1 MLLWIIVCRQKD
13 ILLLYSKIM
22 ISEFEAVVGFSHFLG
37 IGPIRFSQ
45 LIDKFKSANKAYFAN
60 PKELNS
66 VLGSAITNKFVQFRN
81 EFDIKEKIKEI
92 ENKNIKIITRFD
104 KKFPKIFLEIPDP
117 PICIYVKGEIN
128 EYSFLEN
135 YIAVVGTRNSTSY
148 GERVTKEITSQLV
161 ACNFIIVSGMA
172 LGIDKTAHESALIS
186 DGKTIAVLG
195 CGVDIIYPQSNRD
208 IYENILE
215 NKGLIISEFP
225 PGHLVQKGLF
235 VARNRLISALSKGVV
250 IIEGSKDSGALI
262 TARYAAEQGKE
273 VFALPGQITSQ
284 MSQAPNLLIKQG
296 AKLITSV
303 DDILEEFNMKKTGK
317 ISKKDF
323 KNLKKEEKEIIKI
336 IENEPKGVD
345 DIVISSKKKVSE
357 VLQILSSLEI
367 KGYIFKNSEDKYE
380 IN

>member
-1 MLLWIIVCRQKD
+1 
-13 ILLLYSKIM
+13 M
-22 ISEFEAVVGFSHFLG
+22 ISEFEAIVGFSHFLG

-45 LIDKFKSANKAYFAN
+45 LMHRFKSANIAYFADL
-60 PKELNS
+60 KELNT
-66 VLGSAITNKFVQFRN
+66 VLGNAITLKFIDFRNKFN
-81 EFDIKEKIKEI
+81 ISKKIKEI
-92 ENKNIKIITRFD
+92 ENKKIKIITRFD
-104 KKFPKIFLEIPDP
+104 KQFPKTLLEIPDV
-117 PICIYVKGEIN
+117 PICIYVKGEIEN
-128 EYSFLEN
+128 YSFLEN
-135 YIAVVGTRNSTSY
+135 YIAVVGTRTPTSY
-148 GERVTKEITSQLV
+148 GERATKDITSQLV
-161 ACNFIIVSGMA
+161 NSNFIIVSGMA
-172 LGIDKTAHESALIS
+172 LGIDKIAHELALIA

-235 VARNRLISALSKGVV
+235 IARNRLISGLSRGVV
-250 IIEGSKDSGALI
+250 VIEGSKDSGALI

-284 MSQAPNLLIKQG
+284 MAQAPNLLIKQG

-303 DDILEEFNMKKTGK
+303 DDILEEFNMKCTGT
-317 ISKKDF
+317 ISKKEL

-345 DIVISSKKKVSE
+345 DIINESKKNISFI
-357 VLQILSSLEI
+357 LQTLSSLEI
-367 KGYIFKNSEDKYE
+367 KGYISKNSEGKYE